1 MFKRRSTLILTLFF
15 IALFSF
21 IYSSRAL
28 ADLTAYYPESG
39 KALEAELIF
48 TPQSTVD
55 LTTPELELKL
65 LDAQTII
72 QQRLIHLGLEPQ
84 QVIVQHG
91 QIGVD
96 LLNSENPAY
105 VSNILTRVGYVEFI
119 NGGSVTP
126 PLGQRI
132 ETGAQTN
139 KDKDIY
145 QTLFDGQD
153 VAEITPPDLATGQIF
168 YELTLHPAAAARVDA
183 FFRGNSSDYV
193 CIAVDK
199 EVIGCSKMY
208 HWSDNMLEILPNLSG
223 GSLLNLAD
231 LALFVESG
239 PLPIALT
246 IE

>member
-21 IYSSRAL
+21 VYSSRAL
-28 ADLTAYYPESG
+28 ADLTTYYPKSG
-39 KALEAELIF
+39 KAFESELIL
-48 TPQSTVD
+48 TPHSTVE
-55 LTTPELELKL
+55 LTAPELELKL
-65 LDAQTII
+65 LDTQTII
-72 QQRLIHLGLEPQ
+72 QQRLVHLGLEPQ
-84 QVIVQHG
+84 QVTVQHN
-91 QIGVD
+91 QIGID
-96 LLNSENPAY
+96 LPDSENAAY
-105 VSNILTRVGYVEFI
+105 VNTMLTHVGYVEFI

-126 PLGQRI
+126 PTGQRV
-132 ETGAQTN
+132 ETGTQTN
-139 KDKDIY
+139 EDKHIY
-145 QTLFDGQD
+145 QTLFNGQD
-153 VAEITPPDLATGQIF
+153 VVKITPPDLATGQIF
-168 YELTLHPAAAARVDA
+168 YELTLQPAAADRVDA
-183 FFRGNSSDYV
+183 FFTVNSSDYV

-223 GSLLNLAD
+223 GSLLSLAD